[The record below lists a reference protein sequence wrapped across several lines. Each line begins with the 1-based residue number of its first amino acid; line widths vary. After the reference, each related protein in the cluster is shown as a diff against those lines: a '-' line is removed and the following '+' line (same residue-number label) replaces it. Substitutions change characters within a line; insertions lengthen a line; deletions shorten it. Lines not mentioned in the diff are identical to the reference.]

1 MGKGITAI
9 QKIAWFYAALFLL
22 VVILGYIPGV
32 EDENGLMFGLFEID
46 PIDDG
51 LHLASALWA
60 ALAAWHSI
68 GYTVFYFRTFGIL
81 YCLDGIVGIIAGK
94 GFLDFAIFMQGPGIV
109 DMSTRIAANIPH
121 IVIGGLA
128 IIIGFVLKNK
138 LTK

>member
-1 MGKGITAI
+1 MQKRVTAL
-9 QKIAWFYAALFLL
+9 QKFAWFYAALFLL
-22 VVILGYIPGV
+22 VVIIGYLPGV

-60 ALAAWHSI
+60 TIAAWHSI
-68 GYTVFYFRTFGIL
+68 SATVFYFRVFGIL
-81 YCLDGIVGIIAGK
+81 YCLDGIVGVIAGK
-94 GFLDFAIFMQGPGIV
+94 GFLDFAIFMQGPGIIE
-109 DMSTRIAANIPH
+109 MSIRIAANIPH